1 MGTEKAEE
9 NGHKIIRF
17 SRGKKTNFGKVTNR
31 TAPLKR
37 FVQLFAEENLVR
49 TGETRAEY
57 DKAGDQEQLKLK
69 AEAGFIYRTQ
79 VEGDRRNRESGRP
92 SDMLSFDFDYT
103 DREFAES
110 LLNGTA
116 LRGIPHIVHTT
127 RRHTPEDPRVRVYIP
142 LDEAVDNETY
152 SALARITCRDLIDP
166 EMKYVDPVSFRPAQM
181 MFLPTVS
188 KDGEYRVHIDLDGDF
203 LPGQAMLDRFEEEV
217 GDWRDLRN
225 LPTVEAEGELR
236 ERSKR
241 AENPTEKEG
250 PVGTFCRAYDVQDAI
265 ATFLSDVYEE
275 VDEYS
280 AKPRY
285 TYLGGTTRNGAEVQ
299 DDGLFLY
306 SHHGSDPV
314 SDQLVN
320 AFDLVRIH
328 KFGQED
334 EGADLS
340 KPMAQHPSWKAMIEF
355 VGNDKGYRKQLT
367 EEKFAFDDDLN
378 DAFDEAY
385 KKTGGT
391 PLDDDYGED
400 AGDDESADSDDID
413 VGELHEIE
421 DLIGDANHLAPVYIP
436 DTEGLPILTAASRLP
451 PEGPMEDWRT
461 ELLTFNPSNGALDN
475 TLGNVSAIAMND
487 KRLFGVI
494 QFNEFSNSM
503 VLRGNLNLKTPGSIP
518 FYVVDETNGDP
529 WQDVYEAEIRAM
541 LQAPNTKASRGWGM
555 NTVSVRDMTDGLKRA
570 AMQYP
575 FHPIREKLISCNN
588 RWRRHREARL
598 DTIFIRY
605 LGVPDTPY
613 HRLVARMWFVAA
625 VARIFEPGHKY
636 DFVPIIEGPQG
647 IGKSTFIEIL
657 SMGWFGHVTANI
669 NNTQK
674 VMEEMKDYWINE
686 LPELSNMRRAEVE
699 EMKAFVTQTHNT
711 VRLAY
716 DRNPTTFKRQQVF
729 VGTTNR
735 DDYLS
740 DTTGNRRFQPLK
752 ATVEKI
758 DFDGLKSEIEMV
770 WGEAVE
776 VYREMRAEQPFGTLP
791 LYLTDPEAQREAL
804 ELQESRRSETQADVF
819 AEELEEFFS
828 TVHENHDPDTGMEIG
843 ETYYIHEMTTKDIA
857 TKILGMDVSRVP
869 KGVSMDIKTAMEMI
883 DGGWKN
889 VNTSRSIPD
898 PYSGKKHQKTVR
910 LWMRDPYTAAKMDH
924 QLRLSKEKGK
934 DRDEPLI

>member
-17 SRGKKTNFGKVTNR
+17 SRGKKNNFGKVTNR

-57 DKAGDQEQLKLK
+57 DKADDQEQLRLK

-103 DREFAES
+103 NREFAES

-225 LPTVEAEGELR
+225 LPTVESEGELR
-236 ERSKR
+236 EKSKR
-241 AENPTEKEG
+241 AEDPTEKEG

-328 KFGQED
+328 KFGHED

-355 VGNDKGYRKQLT
+355 IGKDDGYRSQMAD
-367 EEKFAFDDDLN
+367 EKYSFASDIDDAFDD
-378 DAFDEAY
+378 AY

-391 PLDDDYGED
+391 PLDDDDYGE
-400 AGDDESADSDDID
+400 DDESADSGDHEETLSPT
-413 VGELHEIE
+413 ELAEIE
-421 DLIGDANHLAPVYIP
+421 DLIGDDHIAPIYMEGA
-436 DTEGLPILTAASRLP
+436 DGLPILTAASVLP
-451 PEGPMEDWRT
+451 PEKPREDWLKN
-461 ELLTFNPSNGALDN
+461 ECVFNPANGVLENSASNVRVILQNDRRVFGA
-475 TLGNVSAIAMND
+475 
-487 KRLFGVI
+487 I
-494 QFNEFSNSM
+494 QYNEFTHER
-503 VLRGNLNLKTPGSIP
+503 VLRKPVDFKIMGLSPIP
-518 FYVVDETNGDP
+518 LRNHADGDP
-529 WQDVYEAEIRAM
+529 WEDYHEDMLRMMLEAT
-541 LQAPNTKASRGWGM
+541 NDKKTKGYGM
-555 NTVSVRDMTDGLKRA
+555 KVADRDMRSAINVVSKDHR
-570 AMQYP
+570 
-575 FHPIREKLISCNN
+575 FHPVRSKLIEVN
-588 RWRRHREARL
+588 RAWDGKHRLETFFIDFLGLTDNQYHRDVARL
-598 DTIFIRY
+598 
-605 LGVPDTPY
+605 
-613 HRLVARMWFVAA
+613 WFVAA
-625 VARIFEPGHKY
+625 VARIFEPGHKFDY
-636 DFVPIIEGPQG
+636 VPVIEGAQG
-647 IGKSTFIEIL
+647 IGKSTLIEIVA
-657 SMGWFGHVTANI
+657 MGWFGHLTANF
-669 NNTQK
+669 NNPQK
-674 VMEEMKDYWINE
+674 LMEEMLGAWIAE
-686 LPELSNMRRAEVE
+686 LPEMANLARGEAEDA
-699 EMKAFVTQTHNT
+699 KAFITQTRNVVRMAYARNAT
-711 VRLAY
+711 V
-716 DRNPTTFKRQQVF
+716 FERQQVF
-729 VGTTNR
+729 IGTTNR
-735 DDYLS
+735 EDYLR
-740 DTTGNRRFQPLK
+740 DPTGNRRFWPLV
-752 ATVEKI
+752 ATVYDV
-758 DFDGLKSEIEMV
+758 DFAKLKTVIEQV
-770 WGEAVE
+770 WAEAVQ
-776 VYREMRAEQPFGTLP
+776 VYREMRAEQPTGTLP
-791 LYLTDPEAQREAL
+791 LYLQDEESKEEAL
-804 ELQESRRSETQADVF
+804 RLQESRRARDQSDAFEDIITDYVNTPRQADVDG
-819 AEELEEFFS
+819 LEVGDWHY
-828 TVHENHDPDTGMEIG
+828 VHKLR
-843 ETYYIHEMTTKDIA
+843 TTDVA
-857 TKILGMDVSRVP
+857 VDILGVDPTDQKLRSVQMEVAKAFKRMGWERQQTSVWEQREGDFKKRRYAWDGYVRPMLEQIEMD
-869 KGVSMDIKTAMEMI
+869 KKTAEMNA
-883 DGGWKN
+883 DPFDKDEDDKN
-889 VNTSRSIPD
+889 
-898 PYSGKKHQKTVR
+898 
-910 LWMRDPYTAAKMDH
+910 A
-924 QLRLSKEKGK
+924 
-934 DRDEPLI
+934 LI